1 MGSNLQYRRTHKAII
16 QAFLTL
22 AQQKSFD
29 SIRVQDILDEALVS
43 RYTFYKHFKDKYEI
57 AEYLQAQIMQELRA
71 VMQRYREERADLEP
85 VRKKQLDAYYQLGH
99 QNEILSALWNIH
111 TDTVDLEKLFRQE
124 FYDRYLDWDLTQAD
138 RTNRAL
144 EATIY
149 SSIQTTLVTYFT
161 THASRDADAFGEPL
175 QEALLN
181 VFLLLIRVSDPEQ
194 AAAALAPFIR

>member
-71 VMQRYREERADLEP
+71 VMLRYREERADLEP

-149 SSIQTTLVTYFT
+149 FA

-181 VFLLLIRVSDPEQ
+181 VFLLLIRVSDLEE

>member
-1 MGSNLQYRRTHKAII
+1 M
-16 QAFLTL
+16 
-22 AQQKSFD
+22 
-29 SIRVQDILDEALVS
+29 
-43 RYTFYKHFKDKYEI
+43 
-57 AEYLQAQIMQELRA
+57 
-71 VMQRYREERADLEP
+71 
-85 VRKKQLDAYYQLGH
+85 
-99 QNEILSALWNIH
+99 WNIH

-149 SSIQTTLVTYFT
+149 SSIQTTLVTYFA

-181 VFLLLIRVSDPEQ
+181 VFLLWIRVSDLEE